1 MVRQKAGNTVS
12 SLFTKATKAEAKAR
26 IAVTGPSGSGKTYSA
41 LAWATE
47 LAEGGKIAVVDT
59 ERDSAKLYADRFDFD
74 ALSMSAPYHPDR
86 LVEVLKV
93 AEQEGYAVLVIDS
106 LTHFYNGQGGL
117 LEIVEQAGAAS
128 KGNSFAGWRTATPI
142 QQRMVDAI
150 LAFNGH
156 IITTMRSKTEYSL
169 EKDERGR
176 TAPKKVGM
184 APQQR
189 DGIEYEFTLVLEMDT
204 DHRTI
209 IGKTRCEALADQVFA
224 PNKAM
229 EAANQFRL
237 WLKSGDPIIS
247 DTERDVLDGRIRS
260 LSPAQ
265 RRELAKAWGEA
276 GLPKV
281 NSLTKARLNEATNLV
296 GQIAEIEEVEET
308 GEVAPS

>member
-1 MVRQKAGNTVS
+1 MS
-12 SLFTKATKAEAKAR
+12 SLFVKATKAQAKAR

-47 LAEGGKIAVVDT
+47 LAEGGKIAVIDT

-74 ALSMSAPYHPDR
+74 TLSMSAPYHPDR
-86 LVEVLKV
+86 LVDVLKI
-93 AEQEGYAVLVIDS
+93 AEQEGYAVVVIDS
-106 LTHFYNGQGGL
+106 LTHFYNGNGGL
-117 LEIVEQAGAAS
+117 LEIVEQAGAS
-128 KGNSFAGWRTATPI
+128 NKGNSFTGWRTATPI
-142 QQRMVDAI
+142 QQRMVDTI
-150 LAFNGH
+150 LSFNGH

-176 TAPKKVGM
+176 TSPKKIGM

-209 IGKTRCEALADQVFA
+209 IGKTRCEGLADQVFT

-229 EAANQFRL
+229 EAASQFRL
-237 WLKSGDPIIS
+237 WLSSGDPVIS
-247 DTERDVLDGRIRS
+247 DNERDVLDGRIRN
-260 LSPAQ
+260 LSPVQ
-265 RRELAKAWGEA
+265 RRILAKSWGEA

-281 NSLTKARLNEATNLV
+281 NNLTKNRLSEASDLV
-296 GQIAEIEEVEET
+296 TQLSKVEDASEPDT
-308 GEVAPS
+308 AIPS

>member
-1 MVRQKAGNTVS
+1 MKEGEQMS
-12 SLFTKATKAEAKAR
+12 SLFVKATKAQAKAR

-47 LAEGGKIAVVDT
+47 LAEGGKIAVIDT

-74 ALSMSAPYHPDR
+74 TLSMSAPYHPDR
-86 LVEVLKV
+86 LVDVLKI
-93 AEQEGYAVLVIDS
+93 AEQEGYAVVVIDS
-106 LTHFYNGQGGL
+106 LTHFYNGNGGL
-117 LEIVEQAGAAS
+117 LEIVEQAGASS

-142 QQRMVDAI
+142 QQRMVDTI
-150 LAFNGH
+150 LSFNGH

-176 TAPKKVGM
+176 TAPKKIGM

-209 IGKTRCEALADQVFA
+209 IGKTRCEGLADQVFA

-229 EAANQFRL
+229 EAASQFRI
-237 WLKSGDPIIS
+237 WLGSGDPIIS
-247 DTERDVLDGRIRS
+247 DNERDVLDGRIRN
-260 LSPAQ
+260 LSPVQ
-265 RRELAKAWGEA
+265 RRILAKSWGEA

-281 NSLTKARLNEATNLV
+281 NNLTKNRLSEASDLV
-296 GQIAEIEEVEET
+296 TQLSTVEDALEPDT
-308 GEVAPS
+308 AIPS